1 LFSLRR
7 YGSTYPALSTE
18 SNTDGDTRCAFI
30 SFVTAFEALVGVIY
44 AGFTGAIIFAK
55 VTRITQRAAVQFSD
69 ALTVTFGP
77 GVEARLVNDGK
88 DESRDDVG
96 RLGDDAE
103 QVMAEPTPFP
113 VISFRI
119 ANTMHAVEGAEII
132 TASLNVAV
140 IIENAR
146 HEHPVSVELARKI
159 SEDRMERLRPKR
171 RRSNETEMSTGGMIV
186 TERCSETS
194 PQKAMTYLESLN
206 KLAYK
211 GRSMIMSNKNE
222 GVAGS
227 KIPPLITFAKLELD
241 ASEHPLFKRIWKIN
255 HVVDQNSPLLTAEAK
270 TAILN
275 NKGRWPREWNNHQDV
290 RRAIQ
295 FRNLVVSF
303 TGLSNL
309 TGGESKWDFSLV
321 DHNCLRE
328 KVLPADSKA
337 TLHL

>member
-1 LFSLRR
+1 
-7 YGSTYPALSTE
+7 
-18 SNTDGDTRCAFI
+18 
-30 SFVTAFEALVGVIY
+30 VGVVY

-69 ALTVTFGP
+69 ALTVTFGS

-96 RLGDDAE
+96 QFGDDAE
-103 QVMAEPTPFP
+103 QEVAESPFP
-113 VISFRI
+113 VITFRI

-146 HEHPVSVELARKI
+146 HEHPVSKELARKI
-159 SEDRMERLRPKR
+159 SEDRNARQRPKR
-171 RRSNETEMSTGGMIV
+171 GRSNETERSTGGMIV
-186 TERCSETS
+186 SERISETS

-206 KLAYK
+206 ELAYK
-211 GRSMIMSNKNE
+211 GRSMIMSNKNQ

-227 KIPPLITFAKLELD
+227 KIPPHITFAKLELD
-241 ASEHPLFKRIWKIN
+241 ASEHPLFKRVWKIN
-255 HVVDQNSPLLTAEAK
+255 HVIDQNSPLLTAEAK

-275 NKGRWPREWNNHQDV
+275 NNGQWPREWNNHQDV

-309 TGGESKWDFSLV
+309 TGGESKWEFLLV

-328 KVLPADSKA
+328 KVLPSDSKA
-337 TLHL
+337 TLHLSHTAIQKQRYTFKSSMSMSILQVRRRLLR